1 MKNMHTRTIV
11 ITHFDGDLPMFTTDK
26 AAQEWLAMVGRLAT
40 YNMRTDRQEDTVG
53 LVQIMTRGENEMT
66 AVYYPP
72 EAARNNTEEGYTDY
86 EKPQPERELREF
98 VDKTTG
104 RVGMPGRPFVMGAIL
119 HRGEWG
125 FHS

>member
-11 ITHFDGDLPMFTTDK
+11 ITHFEGDLPMFNTDK
-26 AAQEWLAMVGRLAT
+26 EAQEWLAMVGRLAT

-53 LVQIMTRGENEMT
+53 LVQIMTRGVDEMT
-66 AVYYPP
+66 AVYYPQEP
-72 EAARNNTEEGYTDY
+72 ARNKTEEGYTDY
-86 EKPQPERELREF
+86 TQPQPIQEVGEFER
-98 VDKTTG
+98 KTMD
-104 RVGMPGRPFVMGAIL
+104 RVGRPFVMGAIL